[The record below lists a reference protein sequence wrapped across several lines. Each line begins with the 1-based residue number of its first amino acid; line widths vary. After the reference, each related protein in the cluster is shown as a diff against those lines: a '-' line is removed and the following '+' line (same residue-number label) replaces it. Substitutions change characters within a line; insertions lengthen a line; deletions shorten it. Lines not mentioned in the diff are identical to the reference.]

1 MEWRSVTRVWSYT
14 ITEKKDIVL
23 FMWGFVKCN
32 ECKTHRAHRC
42 ICMCATVIFLF
53 LFFCL
58 LCSSLFPSV
67 IMGQASILAG
77 LLKRGLLHFVS
88 RKKHSYISS
97 GRERMHALQSRSKV
111 VHAPA
116 FFSFSQG
123 RQQVARYQKTPN
135 AEDQLDVPVKSDRL
149 RTSQLQGDRQHLTRR
164 RRLKK
169 KKLPANNIPL
179 KFFYL
184 LIHLSR

>member
-1 MEWRSVTRVWSYT
+1 M
-14 ITEKKDIVL
+14 
-23 FMWGFVKCN
+23 CN
-32 ECKTHRAHRC
+32 CD
-42 ICMCATVIFLF
+42 FSF
-53 LFFCL
+53 SFFCL